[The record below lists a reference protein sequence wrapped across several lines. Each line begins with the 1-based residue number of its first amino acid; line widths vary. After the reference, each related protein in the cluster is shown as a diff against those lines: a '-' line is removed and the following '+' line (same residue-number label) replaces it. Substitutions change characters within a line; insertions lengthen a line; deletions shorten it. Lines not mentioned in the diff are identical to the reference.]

1 VQILDES
8 GEILVSRQCANEREA
23 RYIAEAARKDSLRTG
38 STAVESD
45 GG

>member
-1 VQILDES
+1 MLLED
-8 GEILVSRQCANEREA
+8 GELLFSRHCDNERLA
-23 RYIAEAARKDSLRTG
+23 RYVSDAAKEDLLRTG